1 MLVTYSNHRCI
12 DSISWGGIRS
22 KLQPQSPIEVTEV
35 QSIVSL
41 EINKDKVNWVYLK
54 WFWPKI
60 IL

>member
-54 WFWPKI
+54 
-60 IL
+60 